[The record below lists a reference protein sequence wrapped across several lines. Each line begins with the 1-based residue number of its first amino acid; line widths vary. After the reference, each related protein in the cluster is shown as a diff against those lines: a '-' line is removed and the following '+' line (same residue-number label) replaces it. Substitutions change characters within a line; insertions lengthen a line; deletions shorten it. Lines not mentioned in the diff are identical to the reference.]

1 MRLNDLID
9 GDVGGDLD
17 IWLED
22 RNEIIEFEGSA
33 VKVWTSCRTNIRGR
47 HAVSYRRAQHTSRML
62 NGLKGHCSPEIA
74 WMVGTL
80 TSRGKGCF
88 LHGDER
94 PFKFRIATCI
104 PHDKGCTVVSRN

>member
-33 VKVWTSCRTNIRGR
+33 VKVWTSCRTNIRGS
-47 HAVSYRRAQHTSRML
+47 HAVSDRRAQYTNRML
-62 NGLKGHCSPEIA
+62 KVHCSRAIA
-74 WMVGTL
+74 RMFGTL
-80 TSRGKGCF
+80 ASGEKGCC
-88 LHGDER
+88 LRGDER
-94 PFKFRIATCI
+94 SFRIVTRV
-104 PHDKGCTVVSRN
+104 PHDKGCMVSRN